1 MKRLTL
7 LLILI
12 TLPFISFGFKEVH
25 LNKGLEVG
33 FGYTY
38 VYKGVGA
45 ELGYEVRLSD
55 KVDIYPW
62 ITIGGYGPNFGFG
75 AQIDFPIKVFKQDIF
90 SIAVAPFG
98 GVDFKFEQN
107 RQNETVFSFDFDIGA
122 YGLFSLDF
130 RKENVPLSLSIGF
143 GPDIS
148 LSANPNFSAF
158 FTVNL
163 SFYIDNLTI
172 QIGGNS
178 KFAGVALK
186 INL

>member
-1 MKRLTL
+1 MKRFLFL
-7 LLILI
+7 SILI
-12 TLPFISFGFKEVH
+12 TLPLTSFGFKEVH

-38 VYKGVGA
+38 VYTGVGA
-45 ELGYEVRLSD
+45 TLGYELELSD
-55 KVDIYPW
+55 KLDIYPW
-62 ITIGGYGPNFGFG
+62 FTIGGYGPNFGFG
-75 AQIDFPIKVFKQDIF
+75 TQVDFPIKVFKQDIF
-90 SIAVAPFG
+90 SIAVVPFG
-98 GVDFKFEQN
+98 GMDFKFEKN

-130 RKENVPLSLSIGF
+130 RKERIPLSLSMGF
-143 GPDIS
+143 GPNIS
-148 LSANPNFSAF
+148 LSANPHFSAF

-163 SFYIDNLTI
+163 SFYIDSITI

-178 KFAGVALK
+178 KFAGATLK